1 MEIFHQ
7 RNTSVTTP
15 LELPDHQTVRP
26 PTKRRH
32 ETRDGSVWWKNAQ
45 RRQMADQVVS
55 CKNRKSS
62 RLMRT
67 RVAALSDSLMAE
79 FPNFDFAEQTRTYP
93 ASIWNLVVRLDSL
106 QASLDGGSV
115 WARGPSAEKIRFE
128 LASEADELAL
138 IARREEL
145 SETALRLIA
154 LSALLSKTAR

>member
-1 MEIFHQ
+1 
-7 RNTSVTTP
+7 
-15 LELPDHQTVRP
+15 
-26 PTKRRH
+26 
-32 ETRDGSVWWKNAQ
+32 
-45 RRQMADQVVS
+45 
-55 CKNRKSS
+55 
-62 RLMRT
+62 MRT

-138 IARREEL
+138 IARREEQ